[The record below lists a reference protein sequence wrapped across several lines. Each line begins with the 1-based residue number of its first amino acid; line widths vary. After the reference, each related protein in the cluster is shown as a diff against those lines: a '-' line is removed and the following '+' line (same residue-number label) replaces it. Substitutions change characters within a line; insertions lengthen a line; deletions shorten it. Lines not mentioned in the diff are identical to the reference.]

1 MIMEH
6 VEANGASIPALGL
19 GTWTLKG
26 RDCADLVAHA
36 LSVGYR
42 HLDTAAMYDNEEAVG
57 EGLRASGLKR
67 DEVFVTTKVWY
78 TDIEPGD
85 LERSARESL
94 KRLGLDHV
102 DLLLIHWPNPAVPVA
117 DSIGALNAVR
127 AAGLTRHIGVSNF
140 TTGLLAEAIAA
151 SEHPLVAN
159 QVEYHPRLSQA
170 KVLAACR
177 AAGMAMVSYCP
188 LYRGGALFAEPAIAE
203 AARRAGRTPAQI
215 VLRWHVQQDG
225 VVAIPRTT
233 RKERLAGNAAIFD
246 FSLTDDEM
254 AAISALSSA
263 KSRICDFAFSPEWDA
278 A

>member
-1 MIMEH
+1 MMEH

-67 DEVFVTTKVWY
+67 EDVFVTTKVWY
-78 TDIEPGD
+78 TDIAPGD
-85 LERSARESL
+85 LERSATESL
-94 KRLGLDHV
+94 TRLGLDHV

-127 AAGLTRHIGVSNF
+127 ASGLTRHIGVSNF

-188 LYRGGALFAEPAIAE
+188 LYRGGALFAEPAIVE
-203 AARRAGRTPAQI
+203 AARRTGRTPAQI
-215 VLRWHVQQDG
+215 VLRWHVQQAS

-233 RKERLAGNAAIFD
+233 RKERLAENAAIFD
-246 FSLTDDEM
+246 FSLTEDEM

-263 KSRICDFAFSPEWDA
+263 QSRICDYAFSPEWDA